1 MFINHFTRVRKL
13 NMSQSDRD
21 TSRKFKKYIK
31 VPSADDESCA
41 PLLMSELQSAIKK
54 MKGKALA
61 CPDKILPSFLKSL
74 GPLSL
79 QELLSIFNSS
89 FSLAHC
95 PRIWRVAN
103 IFPLLKAGNSPCEV
117 VSFRPISFTSCVFK
131 LLESILVD
139 HLYYIAETI
148 TCSVHLTTC
157 SSLRYCLER
166 KTTAPYAKH

>member
-1 MFINHFTRVRKL
+1 MFINHYARVSKL

-21 TSRKFKKYIK
+21 TNRKFKKCIK

-54 MKGKALA
+54 MKGKAVA
-61 CPDKILPSFLKSL
+61 CPDKYPPSFLKSL
-74 GPLSL
+74 GPLAL

-103 IFPLLKAGNSPCEV
+103 IISLLKAGNSPCEV
-117 VSFRPISFTSCVFK
+117 VSFRPISFTSCVVK
-131 LLESILVD
+131 LLERILAD
-139 HLYYIAETI
+139 RLYYIAETNMFS
-148 TCSVHLTTC
+148 SVHNMFKLTILFGEKSYC
-157 SSLRYCLER
+157 SIC
-166 KTTAPYAKH
+166 